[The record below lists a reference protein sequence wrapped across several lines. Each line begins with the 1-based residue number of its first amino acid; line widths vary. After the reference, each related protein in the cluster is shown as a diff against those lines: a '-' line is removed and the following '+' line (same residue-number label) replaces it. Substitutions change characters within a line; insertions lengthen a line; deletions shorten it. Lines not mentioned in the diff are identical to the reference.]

1 MRTDYL
7 PSLRTR
13 SSQLLCGHCDCCYYA
28 PDTDSCDYL
37 LVEYKPRGCP
47 PTPDCPRYA
56 PAGALRHTRGEALAV
71 RVQAW
76 CDMGWSPLRIARRLH
91 MSVPAV
97 RLLRARRARG
107 KQRPDNP

>member
-56 PAGALRHTRGEALAV
+56 PAAADRAPAAYERPGRASAAGAPGAGKTAAGQSLKKVKNGRSCLDLPRQLR
-71 RVQAW
+71 
-76 CDMGWSPLRIARRLH
+76 
-91 MSVPAV
+91 
-97 RLLRARRARG
+97 
-107 KQRPDNP
+107 